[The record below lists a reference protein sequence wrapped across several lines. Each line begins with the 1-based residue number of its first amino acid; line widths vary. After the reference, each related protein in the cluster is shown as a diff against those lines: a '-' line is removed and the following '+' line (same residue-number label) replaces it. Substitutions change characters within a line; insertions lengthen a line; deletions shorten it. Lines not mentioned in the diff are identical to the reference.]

1 MVTVGSGLIDDA
13 TIHALDDQEAK
24 LLFIKIWLQLC
35 HIDKMKVLGHADQD
49 IRDEALRCRY
59 SSPW

>member
-1 MVTVGSGLIDDA
+1 LIDDA
-13 TIHALDDQEAK
+13 TIHALNDQEAK

-35 HIDKMKVLGHADQD
+35 HIDKMEVLCHADQD
-49 IRDEALRCRY
+49 IRYEALCCRY